1 MFDWIKR
8 QFGEGKVRVE
18 GKLVDGSAFTAKIS
32 YIGDISTLNKNE
44 LFANLQRKVLVER
57 GEDVDM
63 NSLKIIGYT
72 K

>member
-18 GKLVDGSAFTAKIS
+18 GKLVDGSRFTAKVA
-32 YIGDISTLNKNE
+32 YIGDISTLNENE
-44 LFANLQRKVLVER
+44 LFANLQRQVLVEN
-57 GEDVDM
+57 GEQVDM
-63 NSLKIIGYT
+63 TSLKIIGYT